1 MRIGDIFTEAG
12 QDLGTIISVAR
23 IANDKSQGSE
33 TPGKMKMSGFLNML
47 RNSGL
52 AIDYDHFKTLYD
64 TNPELKT
71 AIQQYND
78 DEVVF
83 SADETG
89 EEETPVT
96 EPEGEVPPEKKVNSM
111 AKAALAKRESVEEVG
126 LDEGKMKN
134 TTMQANKPR
143 FERKGQ
149 ELEAYANKFGGVD
162 KKDMMKVAAMLKRG
176 DKSGALKYAKTLDTD
191 PKEYIMSLI
200 GEETELDERFR
211 YKIYTGKTY
220 LGKEYGKD
228 EDEAKKNALSG
239 GGAASNWKTKL
250 SSNDLKAIKEE
261 VDLDEANP
269 AKMSDEVLKSRLD
282 QLQKSLDTRGDSP
295 AIQHE
300 IKRLNKEIKKRE
312 SVDEDD
318 RGLDISQEPE
328 ENPVASAILYR
339 IVRQHPNVFMKYGPE
354 EVMIAAGDV
363 ADMVGDVDEI
373 GSSDISIWTRQTIEM
388 LDGMDESLVTDEQT
402 DTAKISRMRK
412 LAGI

>member
-239 GGAASNWKTKL
+239 GGAASSWKTKL

-261 VDLDEANP
+261 VELGEANP

-388 LDGMDESLVTDEQT
+388 LDGMDESLVTDEQK
-402 DTAKISRMRK
+402 DTVKISRIRK

>member
-1 MRIGDIFTEAG
+1 MRKFKNLFEEPAADYKRKVDDEDEVKDIKPRSSGEQKFKDMHKVNKVGHPVAPDEQHTGDRPKGKKGKAG
-12 QDLGTIISVAR
+12 A
-23 IANDKSQGSE
+23 
-33 TPGKMKMSGFLNML
+33 
-47 RNSGL
+47 
-52 AIDYDHFKTLYD
+52 DHKGAD
-64 TNPELKT
+64 EKGEPILKT
-71 AIQQYND
+71 YKDFTSKI
-78 DEVVF
+78 
-83 SADETG
+83 
-89 EEETPVT
+89 
-96 EPEGEVPPEKKVNSM
+96 K
-111 AKAALAKRESVEEVG
+111 EEVEI
-126 LDEGKMKN
+126 DEGKMKN

-388 LDGMDESLVTDEQT
+388 LDGMDESLVTDEQK
-402 DTAKISRMRK
+402 DTVKISRIRK